1 MVLRLNM
8 PIKQEKT
15 EEEETE
21 ESEKLAAEKP
31 RKAQKS
37 PEKPLSLQL
46 DPKHEIKRV
55 HSNRRWDDETS
66 KHLGSWRI
74 GAH

>member
-8 PIKQEKT
+8 PTKQEEAK
-15 EEEETE
+15 
-21 ESEKLAAEKP
+21 KLAAEKP
-31 RKAQKS
+31 RKAL
-37 PEKPLSLQL
+37 PLQL
-46 DPKHEIKRV
+46 DPKHEIKRA
-55 HSNRRWDDETS
+55 HSLSLDDEIS